1 MNTNEYIQTLE
12 EENAKLREELDKVI
26 KERDAALQRL
36 NAVYEI

>member
-12 EENAKLREELDKVI
+12 EENAKLRKELDKVI
-26 KERDAALQRL
+26 KERDDALQRL